1 MQTNWF
7 LPASSFASGPAAS
20 PLTGL
25 MAVLCFCLREESRA
39 GSCSSCFLLLMDTH
53 KSNLMF
59 FLISYVG
66 GGADVDIRLEKD
78 TAGAGTVS
86 AN

>member
-1 MQTNWF
+1 MQTGCF
-7 LPASSFASGPAAS
+7 LPALTLASGPAAS

-25 MAVLCFCLREESRA
+25 VAVLCFCLREEGRA
-39 GSCSSCFLLLMDTH
+39 GPCSSPFLLLMDTH

-59 FLISYVG
+59 FLISYGG
-66 GGADVDIRLEKD
+66 GGADVHIRLEKC
-78 TAGAGTVS
+78 TAGAGTVP

>member
-1 MQTNWF
+1 
-7 LPASSFASGPAAS
+7 
-20 PLTGL
+20 
-25 MAVLCFCLREESRA
+25 
-39 GSCSSCFLLLMDTH
+39 MDTH

-66 GGADVDIRLEKD
+66 EGADVDIRLEKD